1 MTGWDIGG
9 GYSFGRPTED
19 STRETGESPWTLGP
33 RGLGYSAAMDARPTR
48 RVAVILERRPVA
60 SRWASHQWQVAGL
73 IPDVGG
79 EPRVLLERDG
89 VLQRVFPGFEV
100 TLYRDEAEGY
110 YLNVSSGEPC
120 AFVSVRTDEE
130 GEDPY
135 PFQVTASY
143 NEAARWMDGGERVD
157 NAAVDLTF
165 AAWVGEWVEAN
176 YRPEPKERI
185 RPRSFKGRE
194 GRIRERG

>member
-1 MTGWDIGG
+1 M
-9 GYSFGRPTED
+9 
-19 STRETGESPWTLGP
+19 
-33 RGLGYSAAMDARPTR
+33 
-48 RVAVILERRPVA
+48 ILERRPVA